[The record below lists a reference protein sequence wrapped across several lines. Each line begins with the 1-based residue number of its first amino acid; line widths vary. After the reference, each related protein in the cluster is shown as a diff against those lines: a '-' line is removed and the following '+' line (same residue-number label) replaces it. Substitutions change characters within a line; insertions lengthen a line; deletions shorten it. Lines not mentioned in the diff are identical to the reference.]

1 MSALGATRPS
11 SILHDPHL
19 ESHQVILLNTL
30 PEDRQDKP
38 LNAGPAPTSRR
49 PGVAAVSE
57 TRCVGIRRTVDD
69 GKVLQGSRVRVRAS
83 DKQHHSETFFYGLSN
98 DDSLRFYSLHPTSSR
113 SLEDPGVNEYNSRL
127 RNKRQGALLLQFLG
141 ETSISLT
148 RKVEFLVWLLTSMV
162 SRVRFPAQSRSRST
176 SLRKDRGFLCLF
188 FLQVCFGFGERSSNN
203 GSEESRGGRHG
214 TNRDE
219 AAAD

>member
-11 SILHDPHL
+11 SILYDPHL
-19 ESHQVILLNTL
+19 DSHQEILLDAL
-30 PEDRQDKP
+30 PEDKS
-38 LNAGPAPTSRR
+38 LNAGLAPTSKR
-49 PGVAAVSE
+49 PGVGAASE
-57 TRCVGIRRTVDD
+57 TRCVGIHRTVDD
-69 GKVLQGSRVRVRAS
+69 GKVLQGWLGLGLPTSNIRVKLSSNV
-83 DKQHHSETFFYGLSN
+83 LSN
-98 DDSLRFYSLHPTSSR
+98 HDSLRFCSFLSSSR
-113 SLEDPGVNEYNSRL
+113 TLEGPGVNEYNSRL
-127 RNKRQGALLLQFLG
+127 RNKRQEALLLQLLG
-141 ETSISLT
+141 ETSISLA
-148 RKVEFLVWLLTSMV
+148 RKAEFLVWLLTSMV

-188 FLQVCFGFGERSSNN
+188 FLEVCFGFGERSSSN